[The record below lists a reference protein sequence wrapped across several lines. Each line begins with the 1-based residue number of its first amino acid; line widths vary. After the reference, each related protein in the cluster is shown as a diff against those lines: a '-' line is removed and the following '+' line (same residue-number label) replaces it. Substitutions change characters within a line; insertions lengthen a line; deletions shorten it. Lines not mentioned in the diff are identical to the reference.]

1 MKLRAVIHDQKLFE
15 QTEKNEFHLTSLY
28 GYPQKEANEIN
39 IAKKVGYGISIFFLL
54 LTVIIHFFIEDIRQ
68 VSF

>member
-1 MKLRAVIHDQKLFE
+1 MKLRAVIHDQELFE

-28 GYPQKEANEIN
+28 GYPKKEADEIN
-39 IAKKVGYGISIFFLL
+39 IAKKVCYGISIFFLL